1 MIISFGE
8 STKDIY
14 ILHVFFMIKIPLIGY
29 YFESIIGLGI
39 APAVV
44 TQFFIGF
51 PICLV
56 ITYLSYKIGKILNR
70 NKYVSKCCFGNI

>member
-1 MIISFGE
+1 M
-8 STKDIY
+8 
-14 ILHVFFMIKIPLIGY
+14 LKIPLIGQ

-44 TQFFIGF
+44 TQIFIGF

-56 ITYLSYKIGKILNR
+56 ITYLCYKI
-70 NKYVSKCCFGNI
+70 

>member
-1 MIISFGE
+1 
-8 STKDIY
+8 
-14 ILHVFFMIKIPLIGY
+14 MIKIPLIGQ

-39 APAVV
+39 APALV

-56 ITYLSYKIGKILNR
+56 ITYFSYKIGKVLNR
-70 NKYVSKCCFGNI
+70 NKYVSKYCCGNI